1 MAHFAKIGDDNIVED
16 VIVID
21 NSVVDPDTTG
31 TDDEQLGKDYIANVL
46 KLKGTWVQTS
56 YNHNIRGK
64 YAGIGH
70 TYDSE
75 LDKFKPPKPYPSWT
89 WDNDSSEW
97 VAPVAHPLADVDPN
111 DEDSQPSEITS
122 KPADEIWFY
131 DWNEDNTAWELR
143 QWTQA
148 DADADQGENLGD

>member
-1 MAHFAKIGDDNIVED
+1 MAHFAKVLDGVVLK
-16 VIVID
+16 VIVAEEEFFD
-21 NSVVDPDTTG
+21 TFVDDSPGDW
-31 TDDEQLGKDYIANVL
+31 I
-46 KLKGTWVQTS
+46 QTS

-64 YAGIGH
+64 FAGIGH

-148 DADADQGENLGD
+148 DADADQGEKLGD